1 MILYLLRQSTALRSC
16 RSLTSYPIR
25 IRHSPSVRNPR
36 GRLPLQKT
44 FQSMKDD
51 NISTPRDQCQW
62 RPTGAPGS
70 LERLCSVSLRACQLM
85 NPLISSVY
93 QQLVSSNL
101 DNDSSCVAGG
111 VQKLKQDNS
120 AFTIADGLVQRLL
133 TDTLYSHVAFRDIV
147 GEEEDDEECNN
158 QTGDE
163 SWYQVQGLTIP
174 IELRPVVEST
184 KISIDALAEAYFLS
198 EKNNTASNKKCL
210 DYQTLTVFI
219 DPIDGTREFSTGM
232 GEQCSVCIG
241 FANEYG
247 KAVAGVIYRPLSY
260 PQPTWVAGAKSER
273 FAVCDFGGDNM
284 IQSLDNSSSTSLLEM
299 NSNGNMDR
307 RGLLTTNGSI
317 SPFLESLIEELQSE
331 RVKSG
336 GAGNKLMM
344 LLEQSIFGN
353 HADGR
358 SVLYIQDR
366 GVSRWDTCGAEGV
379 LEAFGGKLMK
389 LTTFLPATMYGKEEQ
404 EQSKFKRESYT
415 YLASPTNLDF
425 ISGVPTIT
433 KYNCSP
439 TTKDVQG
446 NQKALEVN
454 DVKAYSN
461 LCGLVAFGKEWNT
474 PEGIMY
480 IEKAIQ
486 RTAMIHPPS
495 FD

>member
-1 MILYLLRQSTALRSC
+1 MILCLLRQSTALRSC
-16 RSLTSYPIR
+16 CSLTSYPIR
-25 IRHSPSVRNPR
+25 HSPSTRNPR

-44 FQSMKDD
+44 FHSMRDD
-51 NISTPRDQCQW
+51 NISIPPDQW

-70 LERLCSVSLRACQLM
+70 LERLCNVSLRACQLM

-93 QQLVSSNL
+93 QQLISSNL
-101 DNDSSCVAGG
+101 DKDSICAAGG
-111 VQKLKQDNS
+111 VKKLKQDNS

-133 TDTLYSHVAFRDIV
+133 TDILYSHVAFRDIV

-158 QTGDE
+158 HTGGE
-163 SWYQVQGLTIP
+163 SWYQVQGLAIP
-174 IELRPVVEST
+174 NELRPVVEST
-184 KISIDALAEAYFLS
+184 KNAIDALAEAYFLS
-198 EKNNTASNKKCL
+198 ENNNTAGNKKCS
-210 DYQTLTVFI
+210 DYQNLTVFI

-241 FANEYG
+241 FANEHG
-247 KAVAGVIYRPLSY
+247 KAVAGVIYRPLSH

-284 IQSLDNSSSTSLLEM
+284 FQSLDNRRTSQLEM
-299 NSNGNMDR
+299 NSNGNMNTG
-307 RGLLTTNGSI
+307 GLLTTNGSI

-389 LTTFLPATMYGKEEQ
+389 LTTFLPPTMNGKEEQ
-404 EQSKFKRESYT
+404 QQSKINTQSYT

-439 TTKDVQG
+439 TTTDIHG
-446 NQKALEVN
+446 NQKAIDVN

-474 PEGIMY
+474 PEGTMY

-486 RTAMIHPPS
+486 RAAMIHPPS